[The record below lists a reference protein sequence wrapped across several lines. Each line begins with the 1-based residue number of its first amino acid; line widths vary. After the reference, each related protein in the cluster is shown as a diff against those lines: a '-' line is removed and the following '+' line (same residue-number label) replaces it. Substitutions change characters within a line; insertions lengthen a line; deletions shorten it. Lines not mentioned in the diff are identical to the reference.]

1 MKDYDI
7 LEMYPYYSLDWVFWL
22 ILNRLLIHSGLLLK
36 KLNCRTRFF
45 GDAAGIFTAIKA
57 D

>member
-1 MKDYDI
+1 MKHFDI
-7 LEMYPYYSLDWVFWL
+7 LKMDPYHSLDWVFWL

-45 GDAAGIFTAIKA
+45 DDAAGIFTAIKA